1 MNELAKIKELKLVW
15 NIKVGD
21 LVRLKLYPTGAENDY
36 IYTTGLVMSGL
47 KSEHEKQEH
56 FWPTVDVYIFSSGT
70 TRQCG
75 PAGLEIISNS

>member
-1 MNELAKIKELKLVW
+1 MNELARIRKLKLVW
-15 NIKVGD
+15 DIKVGD
-21 LVRLKLYPTGAENDY
+21 LVRLKIYPTGAENEY
-36 IYTTGLVMSGL
+36 FYTTGLVMSEL
-47 KSEHEKQEH
+47 KSDHEMQEQ